1 MNDPIQTYETL
12 SRIVEQSR
20 TDPMEAV
27 KLGLLLAVLVAVS
40 WRLIFAWL
48 HGSASGP
55 EVLVLT
61 VSLIV
66 AETAA
71 IRWLSDFQG
80 ARFLLLLSI
89 PVAAVVG
96 VQVIAGVSQRESYR
110 SNLNADIRRFRSAL
124 RRDPKNAA
132 ARELLG
138 DSYLKLGSP
147 DRALAQYR
155 AAVALDPG
163 NYQNQYKLD
172 RAARLSTAR

>member
-1 MNDPIQTYETL
+1 MNDPLQAYEAL
-12 SRIVEQSR
+12 SHIVEQSR

-27 KLGLLLAVLVAVS
+27 KLGLLLAVVVAVS

-48 HGSASGP
+48 HGSVSGP

-66 AETAA
+66 AEGAA
-71 IRWLSDFQG
+71 VRWLPDFHG
-80 ARFLLLLSI
+80 ARFLLLLSV

-96 VQVIAGVSQRESYR
+96 VQVIAGVSRRESYR
-110 SNLNADIRRFRSAL
+110 SNLNADIRRFRAAL
-124 RRDPKNAA
+124 RRDPGNAA

-138 DSYLKLGSP
+138 DSYLKLGRPGS
-147 DRALAQYR
+147 AVAQYR
-155 AAVALDPG
+155 AAVAIDPR

-172 RAARLSTAR
+172 RAARLSAVH